1 MQSKLTL
8 RLDDGLIEQAK
19 IYAARSGKSLSQ
31 VVADYFRVLP
41 ASTGEPS
48 RSAAPITAALRG
60 LLREARLDQADYRR
74 HLEEKHR

>member
-1 MQSKLTL
+1 MQTKLTL

-19 IYAARSGKSLSQ
+19 SFAARSGKSLSQ

-41 ASTGEPS
+41 SSGGEPQQP
-48 RSAAPITAALRG
+48 AAPITAALRG
-60 LLREARLDQADYRR
+60 VLRDVHVEEAEYRR